1 MMIGLF
7 TDFFRPKIDGVSI
20 TIERYVKELERRSIP
35 YELFAPNMPGA
46 PQDEARI
53 HRFHSLP
60 AFFQPE
66 LRLSIPLEPRILK
79 YVVTHRYD
87 ILHSHTPGPV
97 GMVADQVSRMRGIPH
112 VHTFHGFFPDYSH
125 YYFGDGQLSVSVVNM
140 FAAWWANRVN
150 FLIVPSLK
158 VKTWLESISV
168 TREIRVI
175 PNGIDLSMF
184 NRGSEQKSR
193 YLMRRGIVRSEDFVL
208 LFVGRIAKEKS
219 VKRLIDA
226 FAPLTVVHPNI
237 KLVLVGDG
245 PDKPELE
252 EYVVAAG
259 LGARVAFT
267 GYVNSV
273 DMPEVYRAADVFTFL
288 STSETQ
294 GMVVLE
300 AMASGLPVIVQHDAA
315 YEDTVFHGVNGFA
328 IEDAEGFRAAVETLY
343 TNPEVYEQQALEG
356 QSIAR
361 RFDIEQTITRT
372 LNYYDHI
379 TAVWRSQQVYD

>member
-20 TIERYVKELERRSIP
+20 TIERYVNELDKRSIP
-35 YELFAPNMPGA
+35 YEIFAPNMPGA
-46 PQDEARI
+46 AQDDARV

-97 GMVADQVSRMRGIPH
+97 GMVADQIGRMRSIPH
-112 VHTFHGFFPDYSH
+112 VHTFHGFFPDYTH
-125 YYFGDGQLSVSVVNM
+125 YYFGEGQLSASVSNM
-140 FAAWWANRVN
+140 FAAWWANRAN
-150 FLIVPSLK
+150 FLIVPSSK
-158 VKTWLESISV
+158 VKTWLESINV
-168 TREIRVI
+168 TREIRII
-175 PNGIDLSMF
+175 PNGIDLSTF
-184 NRGSEQKSR
+184 NSIGGRKSR
-193 YLMRRGIVRSEDFVL
+193 YLVRKGVVAPDDFVL

-226 FAPLTVVHPNI
+226 FAPLTTVYSDI

-245 PDKPELE
+245 PDKPEIE
-252 EYVVAAG
+252 DYVAAVG
-259 LGARVAFT
+259 LGGRVTFT
-267 GYVNSV
+267 GYVNSA
-273 DMPEVYRAADVFTFL
+273 DMPDVYRAADVFTFL

-300 AMASGLPVIVQHDAA
+300 AMASGLPVIVQNDAA

-328 IEDAEGFRAAVETLY
+328 IEDAEGFAAAVEILHD
-343 TNPEVYEQQALEG
+343 NPEVYEQQALEG
-356 QSIAR
+356 QATAR
-361 RFDIEQTITRT
+361 RFDINQTIART

>member
-20 TIERYVKELERRSIP
+20 TIERYAKELDRRNIP

-125 YYFGDGQLSVSVVNM
+125 YYFGDGQLSVSVINM

-168 TREIRVI
+168 TKEIRVI

-184 NRGSEQKSR
+184 NRGSGRKSR
-193 YLMRRGIVRSEDFVL
+193 YLIRKGIVGSEDFVL

-226 FAPLTVVHPNI
+226 FAPLAVVHPNI

-252 EYVVAAG
+252 EYVVATG
-259 LGARVAFT
+259 LESRVTFT
-267 GYVNSV
+267 GYVNSA

-300 AMASGLPVIVQHDAA
+300 AMASGLPVIVQNDAA

-343 TNPEVYEQQALEG
+343 ANPEVYEQQALEG

-372 LNYYDHI
+372 LNYYEHI